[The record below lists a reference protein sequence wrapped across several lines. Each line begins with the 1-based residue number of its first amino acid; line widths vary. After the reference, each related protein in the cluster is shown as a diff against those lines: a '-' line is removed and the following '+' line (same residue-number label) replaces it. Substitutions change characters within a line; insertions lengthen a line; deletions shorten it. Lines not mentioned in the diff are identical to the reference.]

1 MHQTGGEI
9 DVPVFIVFEIERIGE
24 TNIQT
29 RQGPMPILKAVT
41 MREPPT
47 VARATIVRDHNDA
60 MIDFQALKRIAKYA
74 AFITIKHGRVANYRS
89 MKPAVASTQRQ
100 HKHVLDDRWLVYP
113 G

>member
-74 AFITIKHGRVANYRS
+74 AFITLTHGRVPNYQS
-89 MKPAVASTQRQ
+89 MNPAVASTQP
-100 HKHVLDDRWLVYP
+100 HPTPALHHLSLAY
-113 G
+113 